1 MNSVLFVIETMMWIM
16 QEYPSL
22 ISRRADI
29 QVLPCASLRARLT
42 PRRNKELSPGSNTKD
57 QCLEDTLEKWNFSLG
72 TPVNTCPQLSGDTK
86 PKNRPA
92 EKVFSPLHLN
102 VFLKLPLKLSK
113 VFWNTEKI
121 TPILSLPFKL
131 TLSPSRFLSL
141 FDSYNQG
148 FLFGA
153 RGFGV

>member
-57 QCLEDTLEKWNFSLG
+57 QGLEDTLEKWNFSLA
-72 TPVNTCPQLSGDTK
+72 TPVNTCPQLSGDTE
-86 PKNRPA
+86 PKNVPA
-92 EKVFSPLHLN
+92 EKVFFSTS
-102 VFLKLPLKLSK
+102 LKCIFSNYHWNLLACSEALKK
-113 VFWNTEKI
+113 KNTQHNPNSE
-121 TPILSLPFKL
+121 
-131 TLSPSRFLSL
+131 SL
-141 FDSYNQG
+141 FQAHPFFFPS
-148 FLFGA
+148 FVTFP
-153 RGFGV
+153 